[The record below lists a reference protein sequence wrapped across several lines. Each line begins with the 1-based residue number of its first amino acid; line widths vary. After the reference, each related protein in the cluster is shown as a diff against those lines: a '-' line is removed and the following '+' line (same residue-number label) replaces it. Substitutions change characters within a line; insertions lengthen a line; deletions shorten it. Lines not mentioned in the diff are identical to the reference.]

1 MLEYN
6 CSKGKRKRPP
16 CSFRML
22 GNDLKNFQKKTF
34 EKPLDKKQI
43 LCYNKDVRKREGKLL
58 KTRKGNTMTMT
69 KKDALTIALNTIDNA
84 EAKSVIESMIAQLS
98 KPRTPKSEEA
108 KAKANA
114 QRKAK
119 TAVARAELVAKV
131 APVLREGLSHTLEG
145 LTAKELFTE
154 VADKL
159 PADFTAPKVQNVL
172 LREMRD
178 ELVITEA
185 KGHAN
190 TYRLK

>member
-1 MLEYN
+1 
-6 CSKGKRKRPP
+6 
-16 CSFRML
+16 
-22 GNDLKNFQKKTF
+22 
-34 EKPLDKKQI
+34 
-43 LCYNKDVRKREGKLL
+43 
-58 KTRKGNTMTMT
+58 MTMT

-119 TAVARAELVAKV
+119 TAQARAELVAKV
-131 APVLREGLSHTLEG
+131 APVLREGLSHTLMG
-145 LTAKELFTE
+145 VTAKELFDLTK
-154 VADKL
+154 ANL
-159 PADFTAPKVQNVL
+159 PTDFTAPKVQNVL

-185 KGHAN
+185 KGKAN
-190 TYRLK
+190 TYTLKSVVG

>member
-1 MLEYN
+1 
-6 CSKGKRKRPP
+6 
-16 CSFRML
+16 
-22 GNDLKNFQKKTF
+22 
-34 EKPLDKKQI
+34 
-43 LCYNKDVRKREGKLL
+43 
-58 KTRKGNTMTMT
+58 MTMT
-69 KKDALTIALNTIDNA
+69 KKDALTIALNTLTADSYNITYQNVQFSDGHIGEATETVSGA
-84 EAKSVIESMIAQLS
+84 EVREVLSKMIAQLS

-119 TAVARAELVAKV
+119 TAQARAELVAKI

-145 LTAKELFTE
+145 LTAKELFAE

-185 KGHAN
+185 KGKAN
-190 TYRLK
+190 TYTLKSVVG

>member
-1 MLEYN
+1 
-6 CSKGKRKRPP
+6 
-16 CSFRML
+16 ML
-22 GNDLKNFQKKTF
+22 GNDLKKFQKTF

-131 APVLREGLSHTLEG
+131 APVLRAHLTEDI
-145 LTAKELFTE
+145 TAKGLFAVAEAELPEGFT
-154 VADKL
+154 
-159 PADFTAPKVQNVL
+159 PAKVQNVL
-172 LREMRD
+172 LREMKP
-178 ELVITEA
+178 ELVVTEA
-185 KGHAN
+185 KGKAN
-190 TYRLK
+190 TYRLKERA

>member
-1 MLEYN
+1 
-6 CSKGKRKRPP
+6 
-16 CSFRML
+16 
-22 GNDLKNFQKKTF
+22 
-34 EKPLDKKQI
+34 
-43 LCYNKDVRKREGKLL
+43 
-58 KTRKGNTMTMT
+58 MTMT

-114 QRKAK
+114 ARKAK
-119 TAVARAELVAKV
+119 TAQARAELVAKV

-145 LTAKELFTE
+145 LTAKELFSE

-159 PADFTAPKVQNVL
+159 PENFTALKVQNVL

-178 ELVITEA
+178 ELTITEA
-185 KGHAN
+185 KGKAN
-190 TYRLK
+190 TYTLKSVVG